1 MRRLQRKARNRA
13 NKIPLFARISL
24 FFYDRPRFSVVLWLL
39 ILTFGIVSYTTL
51 LKREG
56 FPDVAIPYSFIN
68 GAYLVEDAA
77 KVDADI
83 GKPVSDIVRKVD
95 GVTLVD
101 TQSGDNFF
109 TIVIQY
115 EEDINS
121 SKGNAAVEAA
131 VKKAGVLPKEVV
143 AEFKPLSPEI
153 NDRGDDMLVAFYA
166 TETPVSTL
174 ELAEKGKQASKF
186 IKEARGSP
194 SVRLAELIDPFA
206 KGINP
211 ATGQEEITQKTFD
224 RFGFR
229 EKNQTKFYES
239 VEIGIQGVKG
249 FDVLALD
256 KEVRAAVDRLN
267 SSPDF
272 TGYEAKISFSLAPS
286 ITTQVDDL
294 QRSLLEGLLAIL
306 LVSAILIAF
315 RAAFITVS
323 AMIMVIFATL
333 GLLFA
338 IGYSL
343 NTITLFSLILCL
355 SLIVDDTI
363 IMVEA
368 IDAQRR
374 KVKRAREAVEKSSK
388 KIARVMVAAT
398 LTATI
403 GFAPLIFVGGIL
415 GGFIRAIPITV
426 ILALLVSLV
435 VALTFIPVMS
445 RYLLLRPHQL
455 GKGNKK
461 ESPAHHLERF
471 IATVLARP
479 ILWMQ
484 HSRKRQF
491 TLGLSAV
498 FAGLVFISA
507 GLFMFQK
514 VPFNIFASSRDSDQ
528 LGANMVFEPGLDITG
543 AQAVTERANQI
554 IARETGSNFKQ
565 ASYYNTG
572 TIQGA
577 TITMDLT
584 SFKEREITAPQL
596 SDQLEKAFEDFSG
609 ATVQFNLIDVG
620 PPAAAF
626 TVRIETDDK
635 EAGSALAKDLRDFLE
650 NVKLK
655 RLDGSTA
662 RLKSVTVSSPD
673 VLTRRD
679 SKAYISVTAAEF
691 DGTDTSALVTL
702 TEDAVDKEFD
712 KNRLADYGLKPGVTK
727 TDLGIEG
734 DFQDSF
740 NTLLFAFPLLLVA
753 IYILLTIQF
762 RSLLQP
768 AIIFLAI
775 PFSLFGITGG
785 LWLTDN
791 AFSFFT
797 MLGFFALLGLSIKN
811 TILLTDYAN
820 QARRDGHTAIKS
832 VAMSLQERFRPLI
845 ATSLTA
851 VVSLIPL
858 YLANPFWEG
867 LTVTLIFGL
876 LSSTFLVI
884 TVFPYYYL
892 GAEYLRL
899 RISRRAFGL
908 WLLLSALLSVA
919 AVLLK
924 VAQAIPVIL
933 VVAAIGLVLIKK
945 IRHTSRSK

>member
-1 MRRLQRKARNRA
+1 MVDSQAGKN
-13 NKIPLFARISL
+13 
-24 FFYDRPRFSVVLWLL
+24 FY
-39 ILTFGIVSYTTL
+39 
-51 LKREG
+51 
-56 FPDVAIPYSFIN
+56 N
-68 GAYLVEDAA
+68 
-77 KVDADI
+77 
-83 GKPVSDIVRKVD
+83 
-95 GVTLVD
+95 
-101 TQSGDNFF
+101 
-109 TIVIQY
+109 IVIQY
-115 EEDINS
+115 EENL
-121 SKGNAAVEAA
+121 NAASANARVEAA
-131 VKKAGVLPKEVV
+131 VKKAGVLPPETT
-143 AEFKPLSPEI
+143 AEFKPLSPEV

-166 TETPVSTL
+166 DEASVSTMQL
-174 ELAEKGKQASKF
+174 VEKGKQAAKF
-186 IKEARGSP
+186 IKDARGSP
-194 SVRLAELIDPFA
+194 SVGLAELIDPFA

-211 ATGQEEITQKTFD
+211 ATGQEEISQKTFD

-229 EKNQTKFYES
+229 ENNQTKFYES
-239 VEIGIQGVKG
+239 VEIGIQGIKG

-256 KEVRAAVDRLN
+256 KEVRAAIDQLN
-267 SSPDF
+267 ASPDF
-272 TGYEAKISFSLAPS
+272 AGYGAKISFSLAPS
-286 ITTQVDDL
+286 ITTQVNDL
-294 QRSLLEGLLAIL
+294 QRSLAEGLLAVL
-306 LVSAILIAF
+306 LISAILIAI

-323 AMIMVIFATL
+323 AMVMVIMATL

-338 IGYSL
+338 VGYSL

-374 KVKRAREAVEKSSK
+374 KVKQARQAVEQSSR

-415 GGFIRAIPITV
+415 GGFIRAIPVTV
-426 ILALLVSLV
+426 ILALFVSLI
-435 VALTFIPVMS
+435 VALTFIPVLS

-455 GKGNKK
+455 GIGNKK

-471 IATVLARP
+471 IAKFLTRP
-479 ILWMQ
+479 IIWMA

-491 TLGLSAV
+491 GLGTSAV
-498 FAGLVFISA
+498 LIGFVFIGA

-514 VPFNIFASSRDSDQ
+514 VPFNIFAPSRDSDQ
-528 LGANMVFEPGLDITG
+528 LGAQMIFDSGLDIAG
-543 AQAVTERANQI
+543 VQAAADRANKV

-572 TIQGA
+572 TTQMA

-584 SFKEREITAPQL
+584 SFKERDITAPEL
-596 SDQLEKAFEDFSG
+596 SDQLERAFAGFSG

-626 TVRIETDDK
+626 TLRIETDNR
-635 EAGSALAKDLRDFLE
+635 EAGFVLAADLRDFLE
-650 NVKLK
+650 KVELK
-655 RLDGSTA
+655 RLDGSKA
-662 RLKSVTVSSPD
+662 HLKSVTVSSPD

-691 DGTDTSALVTL
+691 DGTDTSTLVTL
-702 TEDAVDKEFD
+702 AEDAVNKEFD
-712 KNRLADYGLKPGVTK
+712 GNRLAQYGLKPGVIK

-740 NTLLFAFPLLLVA
+740 NTMVIAFPILLAA
-753 IYILLTIQF
+753 IYVLLIIQF

-768 AIIFLAI
+768 ALIFMAI

-820 QARRDGHTAIKS
+820 QARRDGHSAVEAVAI
-832 VAMSLQERFRPLI
+832 SLQERFRPLV
-845 ATSLTA
+845 ATSFTA
-851 VVSLIPL
+851 IVSLIPL
-858 YLANPFWEG
+858 YLTNPFWEG
-867 LTVTLIFGL
+867 LTVTLMFGL
-876 LSSTFLVI
+876 LSSTFLVV

-892 GAEYLRL
+892 GAEYVRL
-899 RISRRAFGL
+899 HISRRTFLVWLVANAGL
-908 WLLLSALLSVA
+908 IGILVALDVA
-919 AVLLK
+919 AFVPLVLLVTTIGWPLARSRLRK
-924 VAQAIPVIL
+924 RS
-933 VVAAIGLVLIKK
+933 AA
-945 IRHTSRSK
+945 

>member
-1 MRRLQRKARNRA
+1 MRRLKRSAKPLGNRL
-13 NKIPLFARISL
+13 PLFARISL
-24 FFYDRPRFSVVLWLL
+24 FFFDRPRFSIGLWLL
-39 ILTFGIVSYTTL
+39 IFVFGIASYTTL

-56 FPDVAIPYSFIN
+56 FPDVSIPYSFIN
-68 GAYLVEDAA
+68 GAYLVDDAA

-83 GKPVSDIVRKVD
+83 GKPVSDVVRKVD
-95 GVTLVD
+95 GVTMVD
-101 TQSGDNFF
+101 AQSSDNFY

-115 EEDINS
+115 EEDLDS
-121 SKGNAAVEAA
+121 SVGNAAVEAA
-131 VKKAGVLPKEVV
+131 VKKADVLPAETIV
-143 AEFKPLSPEI
+143 EFKPLSPEI
-153 NDRGDDMLVAFYA
+153 NDRGDDMLVALYKDGSPA
-166 TETPVSTL
+166 AIT
-174 ELAEKGKQASKF
+174 ELAEKGRRAAKF
-186 IKEARGSP
+186 LADSQVAP
-194 SVRLAELIDPFA
+194 SIGLAELIDPFV
-206 KGINP
+206 KGVNP
-211 ATGQEEITQKTFD
+211 ATGQEEISQKTFD

-229 EKNQTKFYES
+229 EGNQTKFYES

-249 FDVLALD
+249 FDVLELDEQVEEALI
-256 KEVRAAVDRLN
+256 ELN
-267 SSPDF
+267 SSGEF
-272 TGYEAKISFSLAPS
+272 EGYSAKVSFSLAPS
-286 ITTQVDDL
+286 IKMQVNDL
-294 QRSLLEGLLAIL
+294 QQSLLEGLLAVL
-306 LVSAILIAF
+306 VVSAILIAF

-323 AMIMVIFATL
+323 AMVMVIMATL

-374 KVKRAREAVEKSSK
+374 KVKRARDAVELASK
-388 KIARVMVAAT
+388 KISRVMVAAT

-426 ILALLVSLV
+426 VLALFVSLV
-435 VALTFIPVMS
+435 VALTFIPVLS
-445 RYLLLRPHQL
+445 RYLILRPHQL
-455 GKGNKK
+455 GIGNKN

-471 IATVLARP
+471 IASFLARP

-491 TLGLSAV
+491 TLGLTAV
-498 FAGLVFISA
+498 FAGLVFIGA
-507 GLFMFQK
+507 GGFMFQK
-514 VPFNIFASSRDSDQ
+514 VPFNIFAPSRDSDQ
-528 LGANMVFEPGLDITG
+528 LGAQLVFEPGLDIAD
-543 AQAVTERANQI
+543 AQEVADRANQI
-554 IARETGSNFKQ
+554 IARETGSNFRQ

-572 TIQGA
+572 AAQGA
-577 TITMDLT
+577 IITMDLT
-584 SFKEREITAPQL
+584 SFKQREVTAPEL
-596 SDQLEKAFEDFSG
+596 EDQLEAAFKSFPG
-609 ATVQFNLIDVG
+609 ATIQFNLIDVG

-626 TVRIETDDK
+626 TVRIETNSK
-635 EAGSALAKDLRDFLE
+635 ESGFALAADLRDFLE
-650 NVKLK
+650 QVKLK

-679 SKAYISVTAAEF
+679 SRNYISVTAAEF

-702 TEDAVDKEFD
+702 AEDAVNEEFD
-712 KNRLADYGLKPGVTK
+712 KDKLADYGLKPGVIK

-740 NTLLFAFPLLLVA
+740 NTMLFAFPLLLVA

-768 AIIFLAI
+768 ALIFMAI

-820 QARRDGHTAIKS
+820 RARRDGHTAIES
-832 VAMSLQERFRPLI
+832 VAISLQERFRPLV

-899 RISRRAFGL
+899 KIRRRIFAL
-908 WLLLSALLSVA
+908 WLLISGGLSATLALTGASQLIPFAILLVTLA
-919 AVLLK
+919 M
-924 VAQAIPVIL
+924 
-933 VVAAIGLVLIKK
+933 IGFFK
-945 IRHTSRSK
+945 SRR

>member
-1 MRRLQRKARNRA
+1 M
-13 NKIPLFARISL
+13 PLFARISL
-24 FFYDRPRFSVVLWLL
+24 YFFDRPRFAIGLWLL
-39 ILTFGIVSYTTL
+39 IFVFGIISYTTL

-56 FPDVAIPYSFIN
+56 FPDVSIPYSFIN
-68 GAYLVEDAA
+68 GAYLVDDAA
-77 KVDADI
+77 KVDADV
-83 GKPVSDIVRKVD
+83 GGPVSDIVRKVD
-95 GVTLVD
+95 GVTMVD
-101 TQSGDNFF
+101 AQSSDNFY
-109 TIVIQY
+109 TIIIQY

-121 SKGNAAVEAA
+121 SAGNAAVEKA
-131 VKKAGVLPKEVV
+131 VRAAGVLPAETV

-166 TETPVSTL
+166 DGTNVSTP
-174 ELAEKGKQASKF
+174 ELADKGKQAAKF
-186 IKEARGSP
+186 
-194 SVRLAELIDPFA
+194 LADNQSAPDVGLSELIDPFA

-211 ATGQEEITQKTFD
+211 ATGQEEISQKTFD

-229 EKNQTKFYES
+229 DGEQTKFVES

-249 FDVLALD
+249 FDVLELD
-256 KEVRAAVDRLN
+256 EQVNKAVNELN
-267 SSPDF
+267 KSGDF
-272 TGYEAKISFSLAPS
+272 DGYEAKVSYSLAPS
-286 ITTQVDDL
+286 IVMQVDDL
-294 QRSLLEGLLAIL
+294 QRSLAEGLLAVL

-323 AMIMVIFATL
+323 AMIMVIMATL

-374 KVKRAREAVEKSSK
+374 KVKKARDAVEKSSR
-388 KIARVMVAAT
+388 KISRVMVAAT

-403 GFAPLIFVGGIL
+403 GFAPLLFVGGIL
-415 GGFIRAIPITV
+415 GSFIRAIPITV
-426 ILALLVSLV
+426 IAALFVSLI
-435 VALTFIPVMS
+435 VALTFIPVLS
-445 RYLLLRPHQL
+445 RYVILRPHQL
-455 GKGNKK
+455 GIGNKK
-461 ESPAHHLERF
+461 ESLSHHLERY
-471 IATVLARP
+471 IARTLARP

-491 TLGLSAV
+491 GLGLSAV
-498 FAGLVFISA
+498 LAGLVFIGA
-507 GLFMFQK
+507 GGSFFQK
-514 VPFNIFASSRDSDQ
+514 VPFNIFAPSRDSDL
-528 LGANMVFEPGLDITG
+528 LGAQLVFEPGLDIAG
-543 AQAVTERANQI
+543 AQAVADRANQV
-554 IARETGSNFKQ
+554 IAEETGSNFKQ

-572 TIQGA
+572 TTQMA
-577 TITMDLT
+577 TITMDLI
-584 SFKEREITAPQL
+584 SFKDREITAPQL
-596 SDQLEKAFEDFSG
+596 EDQLEAAFADFSG
-609 ATVQFNLIDVG
+609 ATIQFNLIDVG

-626 TVRIETDDK
+626 TLRIETDNR
-635 EAGSALAKDLRDFLE
+635 EAGFALAADLRNFLD
-650 NVKLK
+650 NVELE
-655 RLDGSTA
+655 RLDGSKA
-662 RLKSVTVSSPD
+662 HLKAVTVSSPD
-673 VLTRRD
+673 VLMRRD

-691 DGTDTSALVTL
+691 DGTDTSALVVL
-702 TEDAVDKEFD
+702 AEDAVNEEFD
-712 KNRLADYGLKPGVTK
+712 SDKLAEYGLAAGVIE

-740 NTLLFAFPLLLVA
+740 NTMLFAFPLLLIA
-753 IYILLTIQF
+753 IYILLVVQF

-768 AIIFLAI
+768 ALIFMAI

-820 QARRDGHTAIKS
+820 QARREGHTAIES
-832 VAMSLQERFRPLI
+832 VAISLQERFRPLI
-845 ATSLTA
+845 ATSFTA
-851 VVSLIPL
+851 IVSLIPL

-899 RISRRAFGL
+899 RIRRRTFLL
-908 WLLLSALLSVA
+908 WLALSVSLSVA
-919 AVLLK
+919 LGFAGKPALIPLAILL
-924 VAQAIPVIL
+924 VTIAMPIY
-933 VVAAIGLVLIKK
+933 KK
-945 IRHTSRSK
+945 IRTVN